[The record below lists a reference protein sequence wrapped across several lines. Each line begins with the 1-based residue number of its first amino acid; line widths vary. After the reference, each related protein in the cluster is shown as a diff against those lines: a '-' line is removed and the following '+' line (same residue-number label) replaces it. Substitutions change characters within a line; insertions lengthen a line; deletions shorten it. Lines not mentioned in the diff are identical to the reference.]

1 MSANTIE
8 ARSAAMKGHWWLILI
23 EGIALTVIGVL
34 LLVNPAETSVIVVQA
49 LGLYWLV
56 AGILGLVSIFVDSSQ
71 WIWKLIIG
79 ILGIIAGIIVLQ
91 HPLWSTVIVASTV
104 VILLGIGGL
113 IMGAA
118 HIIRGIRGDGWG
130 AIILGLASILLGAA
144 LLANRLFFTLSLP
157 WVIGVIAIAGGLAT
171 IAAAFRQR
179 PA

>member
-1 MSANTIE
+1 MSANTAE
-8 ARSAAMKGHWWLILI
+8 ARSAEMKGPWWLILI
-23 EGIALTVIGVL
+23 EGIALTIIGFL

-56 AGILGLVSIFVDSSQ
+56 AGILALVGIFIDSAQ
-71 WIWKLIIG
+71 WGWKLVIG

-91 HPLWSTVIVASTV
+91 HPLWSTVILANTV
-104 VILLGIGGL
+104 IILLGIGGL

-118 HIIRGIRGDGWG
+118 HIIRGIRADGWG
-130 AIILGLASILLGAA
+130 AIILGLVSILLGAA
-144 LLANRLFFTLSLP
+144 LLVHRLFFTLSLP

-171 IAAAFRQR
+171 IVAAFRQR